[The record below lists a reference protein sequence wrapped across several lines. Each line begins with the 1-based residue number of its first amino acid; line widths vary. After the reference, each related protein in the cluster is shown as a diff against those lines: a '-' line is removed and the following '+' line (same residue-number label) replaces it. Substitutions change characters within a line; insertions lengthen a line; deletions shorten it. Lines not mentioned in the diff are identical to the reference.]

1 MRAVQLEAGVQ
12 VVQLLRV
19 QQLGGVPDVLLDAG
33 GLSFVFDGGISHRFS
48 DCCFKF

>member
-1 MRAVQLEAGVQ
+1 MLAVQLEAGVQ

-33 GLSFVFDGGISHRFS
+33 RLSFVVEDDILRDFF
-48 DCCFKF
+48 C